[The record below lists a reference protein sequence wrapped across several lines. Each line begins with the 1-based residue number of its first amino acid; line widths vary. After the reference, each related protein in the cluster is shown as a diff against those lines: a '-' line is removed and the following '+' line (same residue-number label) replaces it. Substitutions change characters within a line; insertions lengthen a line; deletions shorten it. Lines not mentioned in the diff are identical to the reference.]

1 MIRMP
6 KAAKEISRMNQAT
19 KKPNLP
25 VCVFC
30 RNCGAPAGYDII
42 RQTYHCAYCGED
54 TGITEARHQL
64 AGRRSLKKTPYRM
77 FPRVKSSAVQT
88 AAEK

>member
-1 MIRMP
+1 
-6 KAAKEISRMNQAT
+6 MNQAT
-19 KKPNLP
+19 KKTRLP

-42 RQTYHCAYCGED
+42 RQTYRCAYCGED

-64 AGRRSLKKTPYRM
+64 AGRRSLNKN
-77 FPRVKSSAVQT
+77 AVQDVSPREILSCPNCGGKMIFPAGEG
-88 AAEK
+88 AA